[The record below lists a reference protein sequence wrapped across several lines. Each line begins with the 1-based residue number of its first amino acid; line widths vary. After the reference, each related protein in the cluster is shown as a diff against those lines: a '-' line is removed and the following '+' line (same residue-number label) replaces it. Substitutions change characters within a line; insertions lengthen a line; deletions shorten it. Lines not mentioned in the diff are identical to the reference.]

1 MSVRRLHR
9 TALPAL
15 MAAALFAGV
24 PGWTTVAG
32 EPTAQADGKPRIDIL
47 FHEGRDK
54 LSAQP
59 TMRFGIVIR
68 DQKVPK
74 RTVSG
79 LKQLTYAAKG
89 ETNNTCV
96 RVDGTDRLFGQA
108 PGKWKVQHEKLGK
121 DAAGKE
127 HFGFRCVWVHDA
139 APVEV
144 TQTVEIVRG
153 EQTLVLDTC
162 RVHYVLENKDDKA
175 HSVGLRFLL
184 DTLTGTNDGA
194 PFILPGVKTLCDTQ
208 MEFNDPAKIAAFAY
222 ALENPLALNNPG
234 TVAYLKLKPG
244 GKLEAPSRVTFG
256 AWPSAQGGEPGA
268 RGEMTMWDVPVFSM
282 RKLRPPDSAAVL
294 YWGEKPLEPG
304 ARRDLGFTYGLGYF
318 SSDKEGK
325 LGLFLAG
332 PFQVGRELTILAVV
346 SRPKEGQTVT
356 LKPPKAFE
364 MLAGAATQAV
374 AVPPPDG
381 TPVSALTWRVRTTE
395 EGTFPVG
402 IESSTGV
409 VHRQG
414 VRINKQAV
422 NE

>member
-1 MSVRRLHR
+1 
-9 TALPAL
+9 
-15 MAAALFAGV
+15 MAAALFAGA
-24 PGWTTVAG
+24 PRWMTVAG
-32 EPTAQADGKPRIDIL
+32 EPASQADSKPRIDVF
-47 FHEGRDK
+47 FHEGRDQ

-79 LKQLTYAAKG
+79 LKQLTYAPQG
-89 ETNNTCV
+89 QTNNTCA
-96 RVDGTDRLFGQA
+96 RVDGTDRLFGQP
-108 PGKWKVQHEKLGK
+108 PGKWKVQHAKLGK

-162 RVHYVLENKDDKA
+162 RVHYVLENKDDKE

-194 PFILPGVKTLCDTQ
+194 PFILPGAKNLCDTQ
-208 MEFNDPAKIAAFAY
+208 MEFNDAAKIPGFAY
-222 ALENPLALNNPG
+222 CLENPLALNSPG

-244 GKLEAPSRVTFG
+244 GKLEGPSRVTFG
-256 AWPSAQGGEPGA
+256 AWPSAQSGEPRA

-282 RKLRPPDSAAVL
+282 RKPRPPDSAAVL
-294 YWGEKPLEPG
+294 YWGEKSLEPG

-332 PFQVGRELTILAVV
+332 HFQVGRELTVLALV
-346 SRPKEGQTVT
+346 SRPAEGQTVT
-356 LKPPKAFE
+356 LKPPKGFE
-364 MLAGAATQAV
+364 MLAGPATQTV
-374 AVPPPDG
+374 ALPPPDG

-395 EGTFPVG
+395 EGTFPIG
-402 IESSTGV
+402 IESSTGAA
-409 VHRQG
+409 HRQG